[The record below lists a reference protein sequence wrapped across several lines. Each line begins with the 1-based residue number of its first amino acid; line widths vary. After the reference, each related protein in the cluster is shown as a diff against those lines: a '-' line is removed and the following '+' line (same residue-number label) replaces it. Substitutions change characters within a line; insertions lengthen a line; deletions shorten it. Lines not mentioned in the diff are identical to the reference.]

1 MPIRIHRAHPS
12 NGGTTMATITITAAD
27 AATDTAA
34 LHATATAPAA
44 TPADV
49 AAAKRFVSDFVD
61 RSLPEYQKISL
72 AIHDKSEGFDV
83 TVGVA
88 SHRTGFEAAYDT
100 GRPGPTVVFL
110 AEYDAL
116 PGIGHGCGHSVYGPN
131 SSLAGAALKQ
141 VIDRFGG
148 QMRVDGTPGEEGGE
162 NGSAKGAF
170 VDEGFFDDADIA
182 LCAHP
187 ASGGNHLSSRNLA
200 CQPVDIEFRGKA
212 LHASGSPELGI
223 NSINALRQHLP
234 KDVRVHGII
243 TDGGGLPNV
252 VPDYV
257 KAKFYLRSASVPGL
271 NALRR
276 KVENI
281 VAGAALATGAKG
293 SLTPYQH
300 QVDNMIPTPLFDEV
314 WERNAVSLGQRVED
328 RSGQGQLRLERRR
341 QRLAGGAHDPALV
354 RHLSG
359 AARRA
364 QRTSGRGRGQRVWPG
379 IHPMVV
385 EGAGLHRARHHHEP
399 TAAGRHQTPARRA
412 RGAPGAGRRRGVRRS
427 GIQVARMEGSAI

>member
-1 MPIRIHRAHPS
+1 
-12 NGGTTMATITITAAD
+12 MATITITAAD

-148 QMRVDGTPGEEGGE
+148 QVRVYGTPGEEGGE
-162 NGSAKGAF
+162 NGSAKGASTR
-170 VDEGFFDDADIA
+170 ASSTMWTSP
-182 LCAHP
+182 CARTRP
-187 ASGGNHLSSRNLA
+187 AAAITCHRATWPANRSISSSRARRRTPRAAPNLA
-200 CQPVDIEFRGKA
+200 
-212 LHASGSPELGI
+212 S
-223 NSINALRQHLP
+223 
-234 KDVRVHGII
+234 
-243 TDGGGLPNV
+243 T
-252 VPDYV
+252 
-257 KAKFYLRSASVPGL
+257 RS
-271 NALRR
+271 
-276 KVENI
+276 
-281 VAGAALATGAKG
+281 
-293 SLTPYQH
+293 
-300 QVDNMIPTPLFDEV
+300 
-314 WERNAVSLGQRVED
+314 
-328 RSGQGQLRLERRR
+328 
-341 QRLAGGAHDPALV
+341 
-354 RHLSG
+354 
-359 AARRA
+359 
-364 QRTSGRGRGQRVWPG
+364 
-379 IHPMVV
+379 
-385 EGAGLHRARHHHEP
+385 
-399 TAAGRHQTPARRA
+399 TA
-412 RGAPGAGRRRGVRRS
+412 
-427 GIQVARMEGSAI
+427 